1 MNTYF
6 IPTLLILG
14 AIGSGIVAGVY
25 FAFSSFVMKALAALP
40 SDQGIAAMRS
50 INVTVINPSFML
62 MFIGTTLLCLVLC
75 GVALYHWQVRGSWII
90 LASCFAYL
98 IGSFGVTVWSN
109 YVKEWTRW
117 NSLRTEMSVVAMI
130 GFLISLLAY
139 GENSSVPSI
148 CLQHYR

>member
-1 MNTYF
+1 
-6 IPTLLILG
+6 
-14 AIGSGIVAGVY
+14 
-25 FAFSSFVMKALAALP
+25 
-40 SDQGIAAMRS
+40 
-50 INVTVINPSFML
+50 VINPSFML

-98 IGSFGVTVWSN
+98 IGSFGVTVFLNVPLNDKLINDQGLDHQFWSN